1 MLTRRFIFFLLE
13 KKRIK
18 TLFVHLIENHLQKQ
32 KLKEM

>member
-1 MLTRRFIFFLLE
+1 MLTKRFIFLLE

-32 KLKEM
+32 N